1 MATPGATLMILFY
14 TARQRFDAYL
24 LADRLK
30 QAGIRAHVFNEHAAS
45 IVGDVPLDHVAQP
58 QVWLERDSDRER
70 ARIVIEHMKAE
81 ARNDGN
87 VQCTACREESPANFD
102 LCWNCGGSL

>member
-1 MATPGATLMILFY
+1 MAAGRTGTMILFY

-24 LADRLK
+24 IADRLK

-45 IVGDVPLDHVAQP
+45 IVGDVPCDHVAQP
-58 QVWLERDSDRER
+58 QVWLERDIDRER
-70 ARIVIEHMKAE
+70 ARIVLERMNAE
-81 ARNDGN
+81 ARTDGS
-87 VQCTACREESPANFD
+87 VQCNACREESPANFD

>member
-1 MATPGATLMILFY
+1 MILFY

-45 IVGDVPLDHVAQP
+45 IVGDVPCDHVAQP
-58 QVWLERDSDRER
+58 QVWLERELDLER
-70 ARIVIEHMKAE
+70 ANIVLSAL
-81 ARNDGN
+81 N
-87 VQCTACREESPANFD
+87 VDAAKTGSVLCEGCREESPATFD
-102 LCWNCGGSL
+102 LCWNCGGQL

>member
-1 MATPGATLMILFY
+1 MILFY

-45 IVGDVPLDHVAQP
+45 IVGDVPPDVAQP
-58 QVWLERDSDRER
+58 QVWLEREQDRER
-70 ARIVIEHMKAE
+70 AAIVLERMDAD
-81 ARNDGN
+81 ARKVGA
-87 VQCTACREESPANFD
+87 VTCPACREESPANFD